1 MAPSTRIDRD
11 ALVRTL
17 DRQLDVITRQQALAA
32 GLTKHALQHR
42 LRPEGPWRCLLP
54 GVYVAVTGTPS
65 ITQREMAATLYAG
78 KASVITGL
86 AALRRHRIRGP
97 AADFIDVLVP
107 TSQQRQNWDFVRL
120 HRTARMPKR
129 IWPSGPLH
137 YTLPARAVGDAVRD
151 LTSPRE
157 VRAVVA
163 DAVQRGVCHVPDL
176 CAELNAGPRAG
187 SALFREA
194 LADVTGGIR
203 SAAEGDLKDLLH
215 TSGLPMPLFNAML
228 FAGDTFVAQP
238 DAWWPEWG
246 IAVEVDSREWHM
258 SPHDHARTL
267 ERQRRMGKYGIV
279 VLPFT
284 PRQIRTQ
291 PAEVLAT
298 IRAALNSARGR
309 PPLTLRA
316 VPATP
321 APAATPTP
329 APAATPTPTPAPAA
343 TSTPAPAA
351 TPTPTPAPLRQPA

>member
-1 MAPSTRIDRD
+1 MRIDRD
-11 ALVRTL
+11 ALARTL
-17 DRQLDVITRQQALAA
+17 GRQLDVITRQQAFAA

-42 LRPEGPWRCLLP
+42 LRPEGPWRSLLP
-54 GVYVAVTGTPS
+54 GVYVAATGTPT
-65 ITQREMAATLYAG
+65 ITQREMAAMLYAG
-78 KASVITGL
+78 QASVITGL

-97 AADFIDVLVP
+97 AAEFIDVLIP
-107 TSQQRQNWDFVRL
+107 ASRQRQNWDFVRL
-120 HRTARMPKR
+120 RRTTRMPKR

-137 YTLPARAVGDAVRD
+137 YTLPARAVGDVVRD
-151 LTSPRE
+151 LTSLRE

-163 DAVQRGVCHVPDL
+163 DAVQRGVCRVPDL
-176 CAELNAGPRAG
+176 SAELNAGPHAG

-194 LADVTGGIR
+194 LADVLGGIR

-215 TSGLPMPLFNAML
+215 TSGLPMPLFNAMV

-238 DAWWPEWG
+238 DAWWPEFG
-246 IAVEVDSREWHM
+246 VVVEVDSREWHM

-298 IRAALNSARGR
+298 IRAALESARGR
-309 PPLTLRA
+309 PSPTLRTI
-316 VPATP
+316 PASTTP
-321 APAATPTP
+321 APR
-329 APAATPTPTPAPAA
+329 
-343 TSTPAPAA
+343 
-351 TPTPTPAPLRQPA
+351 RQPA